1 MGQPTHVLVD
11 TLQHP
16 AVELTQA
23 EGAAVDS
30 SDVSDTSSASSSSS
44 NSLDLVNDYLTD
56 DWMVII
62 TGIIGGCIGCVL
74 LLAIVSL
81 SMRRCYKGRNTNR
94 NHKHSRNR
102 DSNGMNNSDS
112 SSDKGCYND
121 PTITSDNMIL
131 MTSGEIDSGES
142 IVRQASFNQSHDASH
157 MTHQHLH
164 QCVHPQT
171 GNFDHPDHGTS
182 GFQHVTPAG
191 ASTIRKGILKRHQPA
206 SMSSGNKVDNSYLQ
220 HDMKPDVIVSGNG
233 EGNMPPMP
241 SLPPNVKHNGAKAM
255 TSSVNSQECM
265 EHRDNFGK
273 FEIILIE
280 HHFYK
285 PKEKRCIPK
294 IDILSFNFNH
304 ELSMLFFCTRF
315 SKITRKTMLELGI
328 I

>member
-1 MGQPTHVLVD
+1 MG
-11 TLQHP
+11 
-16 AVELTQA
+16 
-23 EGAAVDS
+23 
-30 SDVSDTSSASSSSS
+30 
-44 NSLDLVNDYLTD
+44 
-56 DWMVII
+56 
-62 TGIIGGCIGCVL
+62 
-74 LLAIVSL
+74 
-81 SMRRCYKGRNTNR
+81 
-94 NHKHSRNR
+94 
-102 DSNGMNNSDS
+102 
-112 SSDKGCYND
+112 ND

-233 EGNMPPMP
+233 DGNMPPMP
-241 SLPPNVKHNGAKAM
+241 SLPPNVKHSGAKTM

-265 EHRDNFGK
+265 EHRDNFDNCSTCVQQRHEFHG
-273 FEIILIE
+273 
-280 HHFYK
+280 H
-285 PKEKRCIPK
+285 IPPP
-294 IDILSFNFNH
+294 LGSTMMVPPCNNSAVFNH
-304 ELSMLFFCTRF
+304 SDTVDPVTNCPPPPIQHGNVGTCNY
-315 SKITRKTMLELGI
+315 S
-328 I
+328 